1 MSAKTRGGEKHGQ
14 RKCSFNSSNV
24 NGPGTLPA
32 FHSRSASPIIRS
44 KYLVGL
50 YGTEKEISLSLA
62 NWRRKALLKTSARW
76 PMCQSH
82 QYRKSELFLFL
93 RNPYSYLFLFHSPR
107 EIPACRRISE
117 TSAAEMFPAC
127 GFGTRTLS
135 SPLHIKRCRPPEYGP
150 SNPSSRSRRMR
161 CRSEVLLGMGK
172 CSEPVGIQAKSGNAF
187 TIANFKHKP
196 VLQDLFKF
204 SPASFKRFGISPD
217 AVQFLYL
224 PEISFVAEDF
234 VRSVLK
240 L

>member
-1 MSAKTRGGEKHGQ
+1 
-14 RKCSFNSSNV
+14 
-24 NGPGTLPA
+24 
-32 FHSRSASPIIRS
+32 
-44 KYLVGL
+44 
-50 YGTEKEISLSLA
+50 
-62 NWRRKALLKTSARW
+62 
-76 PMCQSH
+76 
-82 QYRKSELFLFL
+82 
-93 RNPYSYLFLFHSPR
+93 
-107 EIPACRRISE
+107 
-117 TSAAEMFPAC
+117 MFPAC

-172 CSEPVGIQAKSGNAF
+172 CSAPVGIQAKSGNAF

-240 L
+240 LWLYKRGNHVAIIAHNMPRSKNIAPVRLWRAIAEVPIPPIPMKWTVFIVEKSTFIRLIS